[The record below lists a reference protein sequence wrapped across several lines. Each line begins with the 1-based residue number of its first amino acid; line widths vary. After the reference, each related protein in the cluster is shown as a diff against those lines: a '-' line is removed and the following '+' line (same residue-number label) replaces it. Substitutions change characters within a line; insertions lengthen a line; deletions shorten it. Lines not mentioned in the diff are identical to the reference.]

1 MTAAFWVASP
11 PRRRQDRWSVK
22 GGRREEGHLLW
33 SGGNRFKLGSTD
45 MGQGRYRPGPHL
57 WRVIVSVK
65 GWITNLYMTQ
75 GHVTTTGPNLK
86 EQTTTGAPE
95 LHTAQE
101 QINFKLH
108 LNCSSVKPLQFWMC
122 LQNNSQSGLQH
133 HTADI
138 FNVTSYFPAG
148 DKTRYS
154 WWDITTFLSRVCGN
168 KTKYFLSDVANVLV
182 MKLYISDEMSGPL
195 SSRV

>member
-1 MTAAFWVASP
+1 
-11 PRRRQDRWSVK
+11 
-22 GGRREEGHLLW
+22 
-33 SGGNRFKLGSTD
+33 
-45 MGQGRYRPGPHL
+45 
-57 WRVIVSVK
+57 
-65 GWITNLYMTQ
+65 MTQ

-108 LNCSSVKPLQFWMC
+108 LYCSSVKPLQFWMR

-154 WWDITTFLSRVCGN
+154 
-168 KTKYFLSDVANVLV
+168 
-182 MKLYISDEMSGPL
+182 
-195 SSRV
+195 